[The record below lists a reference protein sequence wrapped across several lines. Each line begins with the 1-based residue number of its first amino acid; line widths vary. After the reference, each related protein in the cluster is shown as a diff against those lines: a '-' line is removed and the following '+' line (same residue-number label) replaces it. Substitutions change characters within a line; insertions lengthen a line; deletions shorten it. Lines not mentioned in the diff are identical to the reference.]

1 MAVAVEEAKKYDR
14 GMSYIQADL
23 FAQDSAERNRI
34 SEDMLAAVRA
44 RLEATLARLEAA
56 ETFPWS
62 DPLDAVHEENR
73 FQRGTD
79 MLGEEGAALWA
90 RFDKVMDRLYAAQ
103 H

>member
-1 MAVAVEEAKKYDR
+1 MPSKVAKKYDR
-14 GMSYIQADL
+14 EMSYIQADL
-23 FAQDSAERNRI
+23 FAQDSAGRNRI
-34 SEDMLAAVRA
+34 SEDMLVAVRA
-44 RLEATLARLEAA
+44 PLEATLARLEAA

-90 RFDKVMDRLYAAQ
+90 RFDEVMDRLYSIQ
-103 H
+103 D